1 MRLGRCVWDV
11 AFACPKIRHHAPG
24 LEFMNA
30 QKISMLALNDLMYL
44 ITPTPIAKVNQT
56 IDNIS
61 QLTVSSP
68 NMDAIRL

>member
-44 ITPTPIAKVNQT
+44 IIAKVNQT